1 MVAASARAC
10 RRAEKELHR
19 LAAAMRHASSRRAA
33 PGSTD
38 AKVVSAVAEAAVA
51 VAEASAVVFLG
62 CAATVAMSLLHV
74 VAGCRTDGVRA
85 QVAGEAGRRAG
96 GKESCAGDGGDRT
109 GEARGARGVLLQA
122 RVLLLINI
130 HNPL

>member
-19 LAAAMRHASSRRAA
+19 LAAAMRHVSSRRAV

-38 AKVVSAVAEAAVA
+38 AKVVSA

-62 CAATVAMSLLHV
+62 CAATVAMSLLHM
-74 VAGCRTDGVRA
+74 VAGCRTDGVCA

-109 GEARGARGVLLQA
+109 GEARGARGVHCRA
-122 RVLLLINI
+122 GEPERDGV
-130 HNPL
+130 